1 MAESQNNNIPELSLI
16 SYKNLEA
23 DLENLANEIGK
34 TLINYKETVSVA
46 ESVSAGLLQLT
57 FSQAKDASKFFEGG
71 ITVYTLKQKV
81 MHLNVDENEATKF
94 DCVSAHI
101 AETMA
106 LNVSKMFRSQWS
118 VAVTG
123 YATPVPESDQ
133 KLFAFFSITHNGK
146 VVRTEKLD
154 LHPRTPSL
162 NAQLYYGEFILKC
175 LRDEIIGQKRN
186 NIE

>member
-1 MAESQNNNIPELSLI
+1 MAEFQHTNIPELSLI
-16 SYKNLEA
+16 SYKNLIA

-57 FSQAKDASKFFEGG
+57 FSQAKNASDFFEGG

-81 MHLNVDENEATKF
+81 VHLNVDENEAQEF
-94 DCVSAHI
+94 DCVSPHI

-106 LNVSKMFRSQWS
+106 LNVSKMFQSQWS

-133 KLFAFFSITHNGK
+133 KLFAFFSITYNEK
-146 VVRTEKLD
+146 VVCTEKLD
-154 LHPRTPSL
+154 LHPRTKPL
-162 NAQLYYGEFILKC
+162 NAQLYYSEFILKC
-175 LRDEIIGQKRN
+175 LKNEIDRQK
-186 NIE
+186 EKQ